1 LPEPSS
7 HRAEFRG
14 AMSLQ
19 MAIGRSVAGWIGRR
33 DCLSPSGTC
42 TGRTII
48 EKGMEAE
55 LKGHSFS
62 LRTKAKGGGAVEMV
76 YLVLAGLGIV
86 VTVLRLLN
94 VIMTLINKL
103 ISQFNTSVTL
113 WRSLRRKRRRRQRK
127 KDSLPTKSRR
137 PFS

>member
-1 LPEPSS
+1 
-7 HRAEFRG
+7 
-14 AMSLQ
+14 
-19 MAIGRSVAGWIGRR
+19 
-33 DCLSPSGTC
+33 
-42 TGRTII
+42 
-48 EKGMEAE
+48 MEAE

-86 VTVLRLLN
+86 VTVLQQLN

-113 WRSLRRKRRRRQRK
+113 WRSLQKRRRRQRK
-127 KDSLPTKSRR
+127 KDSAPDQE
-137 PFS
+137 